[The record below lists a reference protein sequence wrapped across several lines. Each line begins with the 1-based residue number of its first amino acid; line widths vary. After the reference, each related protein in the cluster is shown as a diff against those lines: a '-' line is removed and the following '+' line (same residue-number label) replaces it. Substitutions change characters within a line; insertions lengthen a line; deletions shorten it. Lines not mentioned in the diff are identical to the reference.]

1 MGKADEEAGVDIIY
15 SIPELKVHAKLALV
29 KRKKLDKTEY
39 FGLLSTGN
47 FNEGTA
53 RFYTDHILMTS
64 NKSMLCEAEEPVP
77 FPEKTEKTITL
88 KCINIQ
94 ASPGSAI

>member
-1 MGKADEEAGVDIIY
+1 MKEAGVDIIY
-15 SIPELKVHAKLALV
+15 SIPELKVHAKLALI
-29 KRKKLDKTEY
+29 KRKKNDKTEY

-64 NKSMLCEAEEPVP
+64 NQSMLSEAEDSFP
-77 FPEKTEKTITL
+77 FPEKTEKTITR
-88 KCINIQ
+88 KCINVQ
-94 ASPGSAI
+94 ASSGRSI